1 MQLSH
6 KIKPPSFYSF
16 FKGSSPTDRET
27 RMFYGIVVAPSY
39 TAKDLEV
46 LKRKSDTLRIFEAEN
61 NDQGKL
67 SLRNVGGGWLIQN

>member
-1 MQLSH
+1 
-6 KIKPPSFYSF
+6 
-16 FKGSSPTDRET
+16 
-27 RMFYGIVVAPSY
+27 MFYGIVVAPSY

-67 SLRNVGGGWLIQN
+67 SLRNVGGGWLIQH